1 MDHLHTMANI
11 MDRNKTN
18 MNLTKKKLMLV
29 K

>member
-11 MDRNKTN
+11 MGRNKTN